1 MNIDPPSP
9 LRPSAHPLDQRPDG
23 FGLDWKRHKLFIL
36 EFTRPYDTD
45 PDALQ
50 AADQEKRTKYQ
61 PLQRFLQTQLPP
73 PWTVEIVTFSIGV
86 LGSADETAW
95 ETALET
101 LTIPVPHRSKMV
113 KAAIATALE
122 GYTNILAARYALLQG
137 PDG

>member
-1 MNIDPPSP
+1 MYTPVPRGDYLNVPTGGGLELETHAKFPSSKP
-9 LRPSAHPLDQRPDG
+9 LSYLESCVPL
-23 FGLDWKRHKLFIL
+23 
-36 EFTRPYDTD
+36 
-45 PDALQ
+45 A
-50 AADQEKRTKYQ
+50 
-61 PLQRFLQTQLPP
+61 
-73 PWTVEIVTFSIGV
+73 SIGV
-86 LGSADETAW
+86 LGSANETAW